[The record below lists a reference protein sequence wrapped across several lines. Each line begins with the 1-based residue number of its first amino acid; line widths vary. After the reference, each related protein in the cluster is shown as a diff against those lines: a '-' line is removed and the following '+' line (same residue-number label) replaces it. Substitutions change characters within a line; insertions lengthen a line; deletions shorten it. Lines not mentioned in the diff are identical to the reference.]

1 MKHLNLI
8 LTLCCLLAILASV
21 FAQDTTTG
29 TVRGYVSD
37 TSPAQNP
44 IAGVRVAIVGTDG
57 YEYVQITDTSGQ
69 YKIAGLPPGR
79 YLMSITKEGYGERVG
94 KPITVTAGGD
104 QYVAMR
110 MSEHRTFVTFLKGL
124 FGGGD
129 DMPPKMTEEEEPT
142 SQKKESG
149 SLSWLLLLC
158 LAIVAA
164 FLIGRRSRR
173 RSD

>member
-8 LTLCCLLAILASV
+8 LTLCCLLAVLASV

-29 TVRGYVSD
+29 TVRGSVSD
-37 TSPAQNP
+37 TSPSQNP
-44 IAGVRVAIVGTDG
+44 IAEVRVVVVNAAGIEHAAQTDS
-57 YEYVQITDTSGQ
+57 SGEFE
-69 YKIAGLPPGR
+69 IAGLPPGR

-104 QYVAMR
+104 QYVAMK

-142 SQKKESG
+142 SQKKELG

>member
-1 MKHLNLI
+1 VVI
-8 LTLCCLLAILASV
+8 LMPV

-29 TVRGYVSD
+29 TVRGSVSD
-37 TSPAQNP
+37 TSPSQNP
-44 IAGVRVAIVGTDG
+44 IAEVRVVVVNAAGIEHAAQTDS
-57 YEYVQITDTSGQ
+57 SGEFE
-69 YKIAGLPPGR
+69 IAGLPPGR